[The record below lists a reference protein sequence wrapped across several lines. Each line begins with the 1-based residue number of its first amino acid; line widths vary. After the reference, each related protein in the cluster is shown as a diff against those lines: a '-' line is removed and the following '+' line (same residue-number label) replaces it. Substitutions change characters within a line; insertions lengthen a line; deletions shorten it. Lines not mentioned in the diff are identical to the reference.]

1 MEVTM
6 CGFVGFVN
14 LKQKF
19 EYTKEIDLLKKM
31 NNSNIG
37 QVRSLFY
44 QYLCEVKYQKKLCNR
59 RKQPKKS
66 IKSA

>member
-1 MEVTM
+1 M

-31 NNSNIG
+31 NNNI
-37 QVRSLFY
+37 
-44 QYLCEVKYQKKLCNR
+44 K
-59 RKQPKKS
+59 
-66 IKSA
+66 

>member
-19 EYTKEIDLLKKM
+19 EYTKEIDLLKKAL
-31 NNSNIG
+31 SIYKKRRILQRFIFIPVQNI
-37 QVRSLFY
+37 F
-44 QYLCEVKYQKKLCNR
+44 C
-59 RKQPKKS
+59 
-66 IKSA
+66 I

>member
-1 MEVTM
+1 M
-6 CGFVGFVN
+6 CGFVGFTN
-14 LKQKF
+14 LKKDF
-19 EYTKEIDLLKKM
+19 KYEKEIDLLKKM
-31 NNSNIG
+31 NNSKIG